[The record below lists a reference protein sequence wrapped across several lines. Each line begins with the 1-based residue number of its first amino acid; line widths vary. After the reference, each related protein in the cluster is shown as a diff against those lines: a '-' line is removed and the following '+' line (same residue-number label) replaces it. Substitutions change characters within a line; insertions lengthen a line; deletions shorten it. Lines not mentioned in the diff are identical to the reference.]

1 VDRLQKLGALGGAAF
16 TVLVLAALAVP
27 GATPVP
33 HSTTVVEYYS
43 AHGAAN
49 LWKTALI
56 GLALVCFVSFAGTF
70 TRWMSSGSTAQISAG
85 AMAAL
90 YLAAFGCFA
99 SLSRTYAGVDITT
112 VPSDAYRDAHT
123 LYDAGVGLTLV
134 ANFMSAAFVGAT
146 SVALITAAVPL
157 RRLGGIGIG
166 LTFVHLINA
175 PLQIITSSDWAD
187 LVGAVVFITLLVWVC
202 GLSVVLVV
210 SMRRHPTW
218 RRDGGN
224 GRESPK
230 DGIAL
235 ASSGE

>member
-1 VDRLQKLGALGGAAF
+1 MVGALGGAAF
-16 TVLVLAALAVP
+16 AVLVAAALAIP

-33 HSTTVVEYYS
+33 HSTTVVGYYS
-43 AHGAAN
+43 AHGATT
-49 LWKTALI
+49 LWKTTLI
-56 GLALVCFVSFAGTF
+56 GLALVCFVWFAGTF
-70 TRWMSSGSTAQISAG
+70 ARWMSSGSTAQISAG

-99 SLSRTYAGVDITT
+99 SLSRTYAGVDVTA

-146 SVALITAAVPL
+146 SVALITATVPW

-175 PLQIITSSDWAD
+175 SLQIITSSDWAD
-187 LVGAVVFITLLVWVC
+187 VVGAVVFLTLLAWVC
-202 GLSVVLVV
+202 GLSAVLVV
-210 SMRRHPTW
+210 SMRRHATS
-218 RRDGGN
+218 RHDGGK
-224 GRESPK
+224 GGGAPK
-230 DGIAL
+230 DAIAL